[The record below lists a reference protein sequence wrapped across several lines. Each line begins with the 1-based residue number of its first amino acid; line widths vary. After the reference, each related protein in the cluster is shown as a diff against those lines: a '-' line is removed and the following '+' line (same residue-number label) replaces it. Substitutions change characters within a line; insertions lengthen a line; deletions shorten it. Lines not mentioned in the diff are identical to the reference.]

1 MGIDNR
7 SQPLKKINKLANEKD
22 ALLKELGVTMRK
34 KVYKLNGKLAF
45 VVDHP
50 NISIEINNAEYIGE
64 ADMDEATWQKLKIDS
79 KKNKIEM
86 KMEGTKIKSFK
97 IVPED
102 DELETP
108 GVS

>member
-1 MGIDNR
+1 MEINKP

-22 ALLKELGVTMRK
+22 ALLKELGVNMRK